1 MKLLDEERLHLRHK
15 SVITCLSRMEERF
28 DCIDERNFIDEVV
41 PSQVLLNFSVF
52 CAQNVS
58 LV

>member
-1 MKLLDEERLHLRHK
+1 MKLLDEERLHLRRK

-41 PSQVLLNFSVF
+41 RVR
-52 CAQNVS
+52 CC
-58 LV
+58 